1 MWRYFRRVSSRERL
15 GYPEVIAAYKEPMHP
30 YASRGREQ
38 VRRRSSA
45 SVRAGHGYGGNR
57 AQAALRQRHGDEGAA
72 AVLTEGAR
80 HWQTSPALAA
90 GLPRIKAQLSKL
102 R

>member
-80 HWQTSPALAA
+80 HWHGAAALI
-90 GLPRIKAQLSKL
+90 GPGPGVIREI
-102 R
+102 RDR